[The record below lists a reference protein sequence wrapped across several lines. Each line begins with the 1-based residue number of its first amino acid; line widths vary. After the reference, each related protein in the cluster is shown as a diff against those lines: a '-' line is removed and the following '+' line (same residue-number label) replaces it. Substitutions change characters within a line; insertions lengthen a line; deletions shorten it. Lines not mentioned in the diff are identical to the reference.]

1 MEISSI
7 PKKEFKVLII
17 KVLNELGWMDK
28 LFLTKHNQIEM
39 KKNTMEIKNT
49 LGGVNSKLNDIGTE
63 QQTERQ
69 NRRNDSSEQ
78 KE

>member
-1 MEISSI
+1 
-7 PKKEFKVLII
+7 
-17 KVLNELGWMDK
+17 MDK